1 MTRFGAKELA
11 QMGEEISAK
20 TVKRGGEKS
29 DFLTSNG
36 DQEVDM
42 SRGDDE
48 EQV

>member
-1 MTRFGAKELA
+1 MGRKLA
-11 QMGEEISAK
+11 LK

-29 DFLTSNG
+29 DFLTPND